1 MFEAQVQLN
10 LRDTFLKSHSRYS
23 PTLSKR
29 LGLFALL
36 LAIALFT
43 TSCGAAQAAGSS
55 TNQAELRL
63 SGTLPA
69 AAVSQSYN
77 AVLAVGGGNSPYY
90 FSVKTGSLPPG
101 ITLNPATGTFS
112 GKPTTAGSY
121 AFEVIVTDAP
131 RPGEASQSF
140 AISVAESKGGGGG
153 SVKIGVSPT
162 SANVVSSQKQQFTA
176 AVTGTSDTAVTWSA
190 SQGSVDS
197 SGLYTA
203 PAVQS
208 QTSATVTA
216 TSNADNTKSAS
227 ASLTVQPASSK
238 GPQITTG
245 SLPEGQQGSPYG
257 EAFAATGGTTPY
269 SWNISAGTPPAG
281 VTMSSSGN
289 FSGTPTATGT
299 YTFTVMVTD
308 ANSKTATGSYS
319 VTVAASEAYDGPAQ
333 LPIATVPTA
342 MADTPAPGSLIPVKM
357 GGNLQ
362 TALNNAVCGDT
373 IQLQAGATFT
383 GQFTVPAKNCDI
395 NHWIIVRTSSPDS
408 ALPAEG
414 QRLTPCYAG
423 VASLEGRPQYACS
436 KATNVLAK
444 VQIQTRGDGPFEL
457 ANGANFYRFIGLEVT
472 RPNGTPG
479 TARLFAGLGTSDHII
494 VDRSYFHGQQQDET
508 HDGVN
513 FNGMTNG
520 AVIDSYFSDFHCI
533 AGTGECVDS
542 HAIAGGTS
550 DTQDGPFKIQGNF
563 LEASG
568 EAVMFGGGAANLT
581 PTDITITG
589 NHFWKPWQWM
599 KGNTPFVGGSNG
611 NPFIVKNHLEL
622 KNAIRVLVEAN
633 LMENSWGG
641 FSQSGYGI
649 LLTPKNQHSHDGGN
663 VCPLC
668 QVTDITIRYV
678 HVSHAGGGI
687 QMATVLSGNGSGGAP
702 ALAGTRWSIHDVVL
716 DDLSSKYVGGGTA
729 FEMMNGWPK
738 NPLNT
743 VTINHVTAFPD
754 PNSHVIIMGNTVKT
768 AQMYN
773 LVFTNNMVITGQY
786 PVWNTGGGSDSCAFK
801 DVPITSINNCF
812 TSNTFGNNGLVATPA
827 AFPPSSWPKNNLFP
841 DTVTDVQFVD
851 FKNGNGGNYEL
862 QSSSPYK
869 NKGTDGKDLGA
880 DIVGLND
887 ALANVE

>member
-1 MFEAQVQLN
+1 MFEAQVQVN
-10 LRDTFLKSHSRYS
+10 LRDAFSKSHSRYS

-36 LAIALFT
+36 LAIALIT
-43 TSCGAAQAAGSS
+43 TSCGAAQAAGLPG
-55 TNQAELRL
+55 TNQAELKL
-63 SGTLPA
+63 SGSLPA
-69 AAVSQSYN
+69 ATVSQSYN

-131 RPGEASQSF
+131 HPGQASQSF
-140 AISVAESKGGGGG
+140 AISVAEAKGGG
-153 SVKIGVSPT
+153 SVKVSVSPS
-162 SANVVSSQKQQFTA
+162 SASVASNQTQQFSAT
-176 AVTGTSDTAVTWSA
+176 VTGTPDTAVTWSA
-190 SQGSVDS
+190 SKGSVDS
-197 SGLYTA
+197 RGLYTA

-208 QTSATVTA
+208 QTSVTVTA
-216 TSNADNTKSAS
+216 TSKADNTKSAS
-227 ASLTVQPASSK
+227 ASLTVQPDSSK

-245 SLPEGQQGSPYG
+245 SLPEGQEGSPYG

-269 SWNISAGTPPAG
+269 SWSISAGTPPAG
-281 VTMSSSGN
+281 ITMSTSGD
-289 FSGTPTATGT
+289 FSGTPSSTGT
-299 YTFTVMVTD
+299 YTFTVTVAD
-308 ANSKTATGSYS
+308 ANRKTATGNFS
-319 VTVAASEAYDGPAQ
+319 VTVTASGAYDGPAQ
-333 LPIATVPTA
+333 LPIATVATA

-395 NHWIIVRTSSPDS
+395 NHWIIIRTSSPDS

-423 VASLEGRPQYACS
+423 VASLEGRPQYACN

-457 ANGANFYRFIGLEVT
+457 ANGANFYSFIGLEVT

-494 VDRSYFHGQQQDET
+494 IDRSWFHGQAQDET
-508 HDGVN
+508 HGGVN
-513 FNGMTNG
+513 LDGMTNA
-520 AVIDSYFSDFHCI
+520 AVVDSYFTDFHCI
-533 AGTGECVDS
+533 SGTGECVDA
-542 HAIAGGTS
+542 HAVAGGVS
-550 DTQDGPFKIQGNF
+550 DTQDGPFKIQDNF

-568 EAVMFGGGAANLT
+568 EAVLFGGGPANLA
-581 PTDITITG
+581 PTDITITS

-599 KGNTPFVGGSNG
+599 KGNTPFVGGTNG

-622 KNAIRVLVEAN
+622 KNAVRVLVEAN

-649 LLTPKNQHSHDGGN
+649 LLTPKNQHARDGGN

-668 QVTDITIRYV
+668 QVTDVTIRYV

-716 DDLSSKYVGGGTA
+716 DDLSTKYVGGGTA

-754 PNSHVIIMGNTVKT
+754 PGSHVIIMGNTVKT
-768 AQMYN
+768 APMYN
-773 LVFTNNMVITGQY
+773 LVFTNNMVMTGQH

-812 TSNTFGNNGLVATPA
+812 TTNTFSNNGLVATPP

-841 DTVTDVQFVD
+841 ETVADVQFVN
-851 FKNGNGGNYEL
+851 FNNGNGGNYEL
-862 QSSSPYK
+862 QASSPYK

-880 DIVGLND
+880 DIVGLNE